1 MTKSEENSDAGTEPL
16 EAIPRRAWVVLFVC
30 SASMFLLL
38 MDSSAMF
45 VGFPFIEERFS
56 ATTSRTTLSWIVTA
70 LFIFMVSS
78 LLIAGRVADRFGRR
92 KIFLLGLAL
101 YGIAG
106 IAAGCIPV
114 VWVLIVTRSLQGIAI
129 AMLSPSGLAMSLREF
144 PQSRRAYAFGVWGT
158 IGAVTGLCGSPLAA
172 GMVQIFNWQAI
183 FIFTGCFSL
192 VILVAGIII
201 LNEEQEVGDQT
212 PIDVASALLATISVA
227 GLTLFLVQGQDWG
240 FLSLKTLLCLIAF
253 LTTVPVLIRRNNSQA
268 YPLFPR
274 SIFSQRSFTIGC
286 IGSALCQVGFFS
298 IFFGLPLYMRE
309 VWEWSP
315 LRIGFALIPINIVP
329 FLTAAIAGKIV
340 DKRGPRSMI
349 IFGGL
354 WSGVCFLII
363 GFFLIESG
371 YTYLAIGLLISGLGV
386 MAIGNNTTIA
396 TLLDIDDS
404 VLASASSAS
413 YTARRLGSALGAVLT
428 ASIVGNRIGNDF
440 KDIYIWVWVLVSFA
454 YLTGALITYLFYP
467 KKSLEI
473 S

>member
-1 MTKSEENSDAGTEPL
+1 
-16 EAIPRRAWVVLFVC
+16 
-30 SASMFLLL
+30 
-38 MDSSAMF
+38 
-45 VGFPFIEERFS
+45 
-56 ATTSRTTLSWIVTA
+56 
-70 LFIFMVSS
+70 
-78 LLIAGRVADRFGRR
+78 
-92 KIFLLGLAL
+92 
-101 YGIAG
+101 
-106 IAAGCIPV
+106 
-114 VWVLIVTRSLQGIAI
+114 
-129 AMLSPSGLAMSLREF
+129 
-144 PQSRRAYAFGVWGT
+144 
-158 IGAVTGLCGSPLAA
+158 
-172 GMVQIFNWQAI
+172 
-183 FIFTGCFSL
+183 
-192 VILVAGIII
+192 
-201 LNEEQEVGDQT
+201 
-212 PIDVASALLATISVA
+212 
-227 GLTLFLVQGQDWG
+227 
-240 FLSLKTLLCLIAF
+240 
-253 LTTVPVLIRRNNSQA
+253 
-268 YPLFPR
+268 
-274 SIFSQRSFTIGC
+274 
-286 IGSALCQVGFFS
+286 
-298 IFFGLPLYMRE
+298 MRE

-404 VLASASSAS
+404 LLASASSAS